1 MLNTIGQIGY
11 NRMHVRT
18 TRHLL
23 QMQFSL
29 CRITMRQHEVASRA
43 FAPNF
48 ELIAPSC
55 PSSAFIPLLKVNMF
69 ALQVLPDKERRR
81 LHILSFVFNA
91 KSIITSREREKEC
104 RSPTRKRIKDTQP
117 SGRLLT
123 KRAREDSN
131 IEQNTREDFV
141 GFALITPNLGHL
153 HGHKWLKGC
162 IKWPQERTLHVPNL
176 LKIFMRLAGR
186 SQARQYLEQ
195 VGEASIFE
203 RDQEI
208 ALPSKR
214 YRLNA
219 LDRGS

>member
-1 MLNTIGQIGY
+1 MLNAIGQIGH

-48 ELIAPSC
+48 ELIAPSR

-91 KSIITSREREKEC
+91 KSVITSREREKEC
-104 RSPTRKRIKDTQP
+104 RSPASKRIKDTKP

-123 KRAREDSN
+123 KRAREDNN
-131 IEQNTREDFV
+131 IELYTCEVFEDL
-141 GFALITPNLGHL
+141 AIMMLI
-153 HGHKWLKGC
+153 
-162 IKWPQERTLHVPNL
+162 
-176 LKIFMRLAGR
+176 
-186 SQARQYLEQ
+186 
-195 VGEASIFE
+195 
-203 RDQEI
+203 
-208 ALPSKR
+208 
-214 YRLNA
+214 
-219 LDRGS
+219 